1 MEEFRETG
9 VNISLPSL
17 RIDAFSLQVMS
28 QIQDVKK
35 SSLTFAPEA
44 GSQRLRDVINK
55 GLTKE
60 VILEGAGAAFLGGW
74 NRVKLYFMLGLP
86 TECEEDVKGI
96 AHLSQAVAEKYY
108 EVPKE
113 QRQGKVQI
121 TVSTSFF
128 VPKPF
133 TPFQWAPM
141 TDGQTYLERVNLL
154 REEMRQQVNHKSIR
168 YNWHEAEVAVLEGF
182 LARGD
187 RRAAEVIKR
196 AYELGARYDAWTEYF
211 KEELWEQ
218 AFADT
223 GISKGFYTTRQ
234 RQIRELLPW
243 DFIDAGVD
251 RGFLEREWERALKEQ
266 VTPNCRQSCSG
277 CGAARYKG
285 GVCVESKG

>member
-1 MEEFRETG
+1 
-9 VNISLPSL
+9 
-17 RIDAFSLQVMS
+17 MS

-113 QRQGKVQI
+113 KRQGKVQI